1 MKIALLTLLS
11 FSPLMGGAIAAP
23 ATSPTAIV
31 QADDHQSD
39 LQAKLESLRQEIES
53 CKVRITRLKID
64 NDRLQ
69 ADLKTSQGLTP
80 LKEDRL
86 TSAIFQAKH
95 IEGQE
100 LAELA
105 SQVFGP
111 FVSFIPSG
119 HPLRED
125 HLNSRNRFTAFSN
138 GKQVI
143 VTEFPEQMEK
153 ALELLASLDIGV
165 SKPEPKSSATPA
177 VDVMLYT
184 PKALDPDQVLALL
197 QAEGA
202 NDVKVSPVFGTESI
216 RLEGT
221 PSALKATLAHLKV
234 TDHYAPQVRIKG
246 YLVQASTTA
255 PGDDGVALPAPLLSG
270 LKGALPNQHF
280 TGIASMF
287 LQSSAGQGQKIRTT
301 TSPRTK
307 VGETEVMEWGL
318 DASMRSYDSEAGL
331 LSLNGCHFN
340 VTIPNSHG
348 TGLSVEQLSV
358 DLMLR
363 KNEYTVVGSI
373 LGGSM
378 YLVLSFEEI

>member
-1 MKIALLTLLS
+1 MKIALLSLLS

-69 ADLKTSQGLTP
+69 ADLKTSQGLTS

-119 HPLRED
+119 HALRED

-153 ALELLASLDIGV
+153 ALGLMASLDIGV
-165 SKPEPKSSATPA
+165 SKPEPEPSAAPA
-177 VDVMLYT
+177 VEVMLYT

-197 QAEGA
+197 QAQGA
-202 NDVKVSPVFGTESI
+202 NDVHVSPVFGTESI

-221 PSALKATLAHLKV
+221 ASALKETLARLKA
-234 TDHYAPQVRIKG
+234 TDQYAPQVRIKG
-246 YLVQASTTA
+246 YLVQASATA
-255 PGDDGVALPAPLLSG
+255 PSDDGVALPAPLLSG
-270 LKGALPNQHF
+270 LKGALPGQHF
-280 TGIASMF
+280 AGIASMF
-287 LQSSAGQGQKIRTT
+287 LQSSAGHGQKIRTT

-307 VGETEVMEWGL
+307 VGDTEVMEWGL
-318 DASMRSYDSEAGL
+318 EASMRSYDSEAGL

-340 VTIPNSHG
+340 VTIPNSQENG
-348 TGLSVEQLSV
+348 VNVEQLSV